1 MKTKNKKEVTILKLI
16 DFSDGIRAD
25 EIWYNFNVLQDQINR
40 ERKSVGGSG
49 IASGLEL
56 TPIVNFSGTTP
67 EFAIEI
73 SEASIVGKN
82 GEEIHIAKQKINI
95 ELPKLAKEIE
105 YLTSSINNQI
115 TLKHIPYS
123 LDRTTSVET
132 SRNFSPLYSGIDIKY
147 KDSIAKDDFIRVRSI
162 NDKTLMLTGLVKR
175 DLVVTYQYSGKRI
188 DTIYIDKNNE
198 VKVIS
203 STTSPSPSV
212 MFPKE
217 YKYLIAFIEV
227 DNLYRDADSNV
238 YANIII
244 RKDLRSLRNIYTDSN
259 GDLWLCGVPFKNL
272 QIIHTS
278 EPKDPNENALWYDTY
293 TNELKVWKSTD
304 SLVYMNEY
312 TVTTNYNE
320 SNATK
325 DYPTDIYFY
334 VGKKQLEVYVND
346 VKLDEEEFDE
356 IIDNVPA
363 DLKDI
368 QKNVMTNV
376 FRINVDLKLGDKI
389 IYKITN
395 FDEHKMWVPV
405 NHSSYINS
413 KEVKMFGPESEA
425 GNKNYYSS
433 SKAIAL
439 GKNEDLY
446 PYKYQY
452 FIFDRYEDL
461 NMFYTPGKHELDI
474 LVNQMLLHKDQFE
487 EITVYD
493 LYSSN
498 LPTTVLTAA
507 MNEFGWDRQEIEN
520 FSGEYE
526 NTGIGFYIKEPLDVP
541 LSEED
546 NGAIDLYVE
555 AQVQRRVNDGPLKRK
570 LQRSATFIKEESI
583 TIKESNEIID
593 IENAYYRYGEN
604 QLEIY
609 INGIKKVN
617 GIDFIE
623 GTDLSDQ
630 DSVDEEGNVN
640 ELAPRRKGAKTKQF
654 TLVNATIGSTLTY
667 KITNTIYSYDH
678 INQLIDELDYNAKA
692 AVTKV
697 EDLYD
702 KTIEIQ
708 NQVNG
713 SINEIIT
720 EIEEVKNISQ
730 DLDGKYMKKD
740 DVLTVS
746 QMPPSMISNLPQSLD
761 HISCVINYNAGKKEY
776 SIKSYVREAD
786 FIIAIKRNVTN
797 QLDKFLIRN
806 VDYSIYDT
814 VNLENNY
821 EDTIFAFSESAASLM
836 NTGDIVILTGIKF
849 GKVGR

>member
-1 MKTKNKKEVTILKLI
+1 MKLI

-25 EIWYNFNVLQDQINR
+25 EIWYNFNTLQDQINR
-40 ERKSVGGSG
+40 ERKNVGGSG

-56 TPIVNFSGTTP
+56 TPIVNFSGSNN

-73 SEASIVGKN
+73 SEASIIGKN
-82 GEEIHIAKQKINI
+82 GEEIHIPKQKINI

-105 YLTSSINNQI
+105 YLTSDVNNQI
-115 TLKHIPYS
+115 SLKHIPYS
-123 LDRTTSVET
+123 LDRKTSVET
-132 SRNFSPLYSGIDIKY
+132 SRNFAPLYSGIEIKY
-147 KDSIAKDDFIRVRSI
+147 KDSIAADDFIRVRSI
-162 NDKTLMLTGLVKR
+162 SDKTLMLTGLVKR

-188 DTIYIDKNNE
+188 DTIYIDKNDE

-217 YKYLIAFIEV
+217 YKYLIAFIEI
-227 DNLYRDADSNV
+227 DNLYTDTDKNI

-244 RKDLRSLRNIYTDSN
+244 RKDLRSLRNIYTDST
-259 GDLWLCGVPFKNL
+259 GELWLCGVPFKNL
-272 QIIHTS
+272 QIIHTV
-278 EPKDPNENALWYDTY
+278 EPKDPSDNTLWYDTY

-312 TVTTNYNE
+312 TVTTNYE
-320 SNATK
+320 EDSVAK

-334 VGKKQLEVYVND
+334 VGKKQLEVFIND

-356 IIDNVPA
+356 IIDGVPA
-363 DLKDI
+363 DIKDI
-368 QKNVMTNV
+368 QKNVMTNI
-376 FRINVDLKLGDKI
+376 FRINVDLHLGDKI

-413 KEVKMFGPESEA
+413 KEIKMFGPESEV
-425 GNKNYYSS
+425 GNTNYYAT

-439 GKNEDLY
+439 GKNEQSY

-474 LVNQMLLHKDQFE
+474 LVNQMLLHHDQFE

-498 LPTTVLTAA
+498 VPDSVLSAA
-507 MNEFGWDRQEIEN
+507 MNEFGWSTEEIEN

-526 NTGIGFYIKEPLDVP
+526 NTGIGFFIKEPLDVP

-570 LQRSATFIKEESI
+570 LQRSATFVKEETL
-583 TIKESNEIID
+583 TISDINEIID
-593 IENAYYRYGEN
+593 IEDAYYRYGEN
-604 QLEIY
+604 QLEVY

-617 GIDFIE
+617 GVDFIE
-623 GTDLSDQ
+623 GTDISNE
-630 DSVDEEGNVN
+630 DSLDEEGNVT
-640 ELAPRRKGAKTKQF
+640 EPAPRRKGAKSKQF
-654 TLVNATIGSTLTY
+654 TLVNATVGASLTY
-667 KITNTIYSYDH
+667 KITSTIYSYDH
-678 INQLIDELDYNAKA
+678 INQLIDELDYNAKS

-702 KTIEIQ
+702 KTVEIQ
-708 NQVNG
+708 NQVDG
-713 SINEIIT
+713 TINEIIT

-730 DLDGKYMKKD
+730 DLDSKYMKKD
-740 DVLTVS
+740 EVLTVS

-761 HISCVINYNAGKKEY
+761 HISSVINFNSGKKEY
-776 SIKSYVREAD
+776 SVKTYIREAD
-786 FIIAIKRNVTN
+786 FVIAIKRSVTN
-797 QLDKFLIRN
+797 QLDTFLIRN

-814 VNLENNY
+814 INVENNY
-821 EDTIFAFSESAASLM
+821 EDTIFAFSDSAANLM